1 MSRRSSRR
9 ASSRGSRRSRAGG
22 ETPWGAIAKVTGG
35 GALLAGAGVA
45 LFMVN
50 QKAEATDPT
59 TWCDRAGPAAV
70 HLILLDASDPL
81 DGVQA
86 ETARAKVVSAIRAA
100 PENARVDIYLADRGD
115 GSIGEPIFS
124 KCNPGQPTALDAA
137 ISDVE
142 KKQRDYEQGYLAAV
156 EGTMAKVLQV
166 EPAKTS
172 PIIESLRSAATRSFS
187 RLPADV
193 PVRITLVSDMV
204 QNSPMLRQSKGVGD
218 FATFKK
224 STGWSSSL
232 VDLHHARISI
242 VYVTRANYRDVQNNG
257 HINWWSQYFDEMNGT
272 LLESEAI

>member
-1 MSRRSSRR
+1 MSRRSRR
-9 ASSRGSRRSRAGG
+9 TSSRGSRRSRAGG

-50 QKAEATDPT
+50 QKAEATDPA
-59 TWCDRAGPAAV
+59 TWCNRAGPAAV

-100 PENARVDIYLADRGD
+100 PENARVDIYLADRSD

-156 EGTMAKVLQV
+156 DETMAKVLQV
-166 EPAKTS
+166 EPAKSS

-187 RLPADV
+187 RLAADV

-204 QNSPMLRQSKGVGD
+204 QNSPMLRQSKGIGD
-218 FATFKK
+218 FDAFKK
-224 STGWSSSL
+224 SAGWSSSL

-242 VYVTRANYRDVQNNG
+242 VYVTRANYRDVQSNG